1 MEPFA
6 TLDDLN
12 ARRASDLTGRAAS
25 VAEARLADAS
35 AKVASELDA
44 SGIPWAR
51 WVEEGR
57 EPFVANLRAITC
69 AMVER
74 ATEQPLPL
82 GLKSQQATA
91 GPYSFTST
99 SANPGGDL
107 YLLAS
112 ERRTLGIVGARVGF
126 LRPLRDGGGR

>member
-25 VAEARLADAS
+25 VATAKLADAT
-35 AKVASELDA
+35 AKLAAELDDA
-44 SGIPWAR
+44 GVPWRAR
-51 WVEEGR
+51 VSLGA
-57 EPFVANLRAITC
+57 EPFVSNLRAVCC

-74 ATEQPLPL
+74 AIEQPLPL
-82 GLKSQQATA
+82 GLKSQQGTA

-99 SANPGGDL
+99 SANPGGDV
-107 YLLAS
+107 YILAS
-112 ERRTLGIVGARVGF
+112 ERRTLGIGQARVRF
-126 LRPLRDGGGR
+126 VRPMRGGAA

>member
-6 TLDDLN
+6 TIDDLN

-25 VAEARLADAS
+25 VATAKLADAS
-35 AKVASELDA
+35 AKLAAEMDA
-44 SGIPWAR
+44 SGIPWRAR
-51 WVEEGR
+51 VAAGA
-57 EPFVANLRAITC
+57 EPFASNLRAICC

-74 ATEQPLPL
+74 AVEQPLPL
-82 GLKSQQATA
+82 GLKSQQGTA

-99 SANPGGDL
+99 AANPGGDV

-112 ERRTLGIVGARVGF
+112 ERRTLGIGQTRVGF
-126 LRPLRDGGGR
+126 LRPRRDAT

>member
-6 TLDDLN
+6 TIGDLN

-25 VAEARLADAS
+25 VAGAKLADAT
-35 AKVASELDA
+35 AKLAAEMDA
-44 SGIPWAR
+44 SGIPWRAR
-51 WVEEGR
+51 FSAGM
-57 EPFVANLRAITC
+57 EPFASNLRAICC

-74 ATEQPLPL
+74 AIEQPLPL
-82 GLKSQQATA
+82 GLKSQQGTA

-99 SANPGGDL
+99 SANPGGDV

-112 ERRTLGIVGARVGF
+112 ERRTLGIGQTRAGS
-126 LRPLRDGGGR
+126 LRPWRDAR

>member
-12 ARRASDLTGRAAS
+12 ARRATDLTGRAAS
-25 VAEARLADAS
+25 VATAKLGDAS
-35 AKVASELDA
+35 AKLAAEMDA
-44 SGIPWAR
+44 SGIPWRSRVSA
-51 WVEEGR
+51 GL
-57 EPFVANLRAITC
+57 EPFASNLRAICC

-74 ATEQPLPL
+74 AIEQPLPL
-82 GLKSQQATA
+82 GLKSQQGTA

-99 SANPGGDL
+99 SANPGGDV

-112 ERRTLGIVGARVGF
+112 ERRTLGIGCARVGYV
-126 LRPLRDGGGR
+126 RPHRDGGHR